1 MARAMVLNDGTEV
14 QVKACGA
21 DEEQLS
27 AVILGMHS
35 LPEIVRLLTPE
46 ATARIEVRGVE
57 MVDCQQTTPHMVRMG
72 AEEIP
77 RKIFLQKLR
86 KLAY

>member
-1 MARAMVLNDGTEV
+1 MFHWRSDASKAAVEHLTEW
-14 QVKACGA
+14 
-21 DEEQLS
+21 L
-27 AVILGMHS
+27 
-35 LPEIVRLLTPE
+35 RL
-46 ATARIEVRGVE
+46 RGVE